1 MDDPVEVLEFWL
13 GTVGP
18 KGWYAGGE
26 ELDAMCRDQCLDLW
40 QAAKDGGLDHWVDGT
55 VGTLAFLILTDQL
68 PRNMFRGQADSFR
81 TDPLAL
87 SAARRALDALAF
99 QQLVHARL
107 KVPRAR
113 EQCNNA
119 NRKRLRRL
127 QIPGARIRVD
137 AAANLQIGQ
146 PRVAKDV
153 QVIAAL
159 SYVAFR
165 IPERVFNALRVVLQ
179 L

>member
-26 ELDAMCRDQCLDLW
+26 ELDAVCRAQCLDLW

-68 PRNMFRGQADSFR
+68 PRNMFRGQADSFT

-87 SAARRALDALAF
+87 SAARRRGSRAQGQGRPPAC
-99 QQLVHARL
+99 ARCGRGRARSS
-107 KVPRAR
+107 PRAPDR
-113 EQCNNA
+113 
-119 NRKRLRRL
+119 
-127 QIPGARIRVD
+127 
-137 AAANLQIGQ
+137 
-146 PRVAKDV
+146 
-153 QVIAAL
+153 
-159 SYVAFR
+159 
-165 IPERVFNALRVVLQ
+165 
-179 L
+179 